1 MINILLILLLLVLVF
16 LNINVRETF
25 TSTDLNNYV
34 NEINNNIKELKKLFA
49 KNQQHIDSINKNKD
63 RKLEHAKKNTDVTF
77 SDRDKVYS
85 LISLGGLI

>member
-1 MINILLILLLLVLVF
+1 MINIVLIILLLILIF
-16 LNINVRETF
+16 FNINIRETF
-25 TSTDLNNYV
+25 TSTELNNYV
-34 NEINNNIKELKKLFA
+34 NEINNNIEELKKLFS

-63 RKLEHAKKNTDVTF
+63 RKANHVKQKTDVSF